1 MSQSQQKSQNLV
13 MAIAF
18 IGLMFFAIGFA
29 FGINGFLAG
38 PLNTLYG
45 INKLMGYLVL
55 GLSFLPF
62 LLFAKPATAT
72 IKKIGYKKTM
82 ALSFVFFAVSF
93 ALYAIAAT
101 IGKNGLTLFYVSAFI
116 GGIGNAFLNAT
127 ANPYISVIGPID
139 SAAKRICVMGIC
151 NKLAYPVA
159 IVFFG
164 VLMNALDL
172 GNEITQFSQMVT
184 PFYIIMGIFLA
195 LGLLTLAMPLPE
207 VKAEGEDEEATTAD
221 TCCNSGKTSIMQYP
235 HAILGALALFI
246 YTGVETMSLNTA
258 SEFVGMNSTLD
269 NIKILDKSLLI
280 WFPSFG
286 MILGYLLGVIM
297 IPKVMSQATALRVCS
312 TIGAIGSLGII
323 LFPAYAP
330 WLLLVVAFGCSM
342 GAPAIWPL
350 SLKDLGKFT
359 KTGST
364 LLTMGIAGGAVFP
377 PLFGFLA
384 DFGKNQHIAAT
395 ASTIKGQLVNL
406 KQSSV
411 AVCEAVNDSIKCLIN
426 KDVTALE
433 NASLDT
439 LSVKNFDNLN
449 KIVENLREKPELA
462 TKATETFDAA
472 TVADAATTAVADTT
486 ATVADAA
493 TTAVADTTATLAD
506 TAPAVLDSTTLASFD
521 ANIDALTN
529 SCQEAVAHGATIGYW
544 LCLPCFLFILYFAV
558 SGYKLRRK

>member
-1 MSQSQQKSQNLV
+1 MAQAQQKSQSFV

-38 PLNTLYG
+38 PLNSLYG
-45 INKLMGYLVL
+45 ISKLLGYLVL

-93 ALYAIAAT
+93 ALYAIAASM
-101 IGKNGLTLFYVSAFI
+101 GQNGLTLFYVSAFV

-151 NKLAYPVA
+151 NKLAYPVS

-164 VLMNALDL
+164 VLMSALGL
-172 GNEITQFSQMVT
+172 GKEITEFSQMVT
-184 PFYIIMGIFLA
+184 PFYIIMGIFLL
-195 LGLLTLAMPLPE
+195 LGLVTLVMPLPE
-207 VKAEGEDEEATTAD
+207 VKAEGEDEDSAVAESGYAA
-221 TCCNSGKTSIMQYP
+221 GKTSIMQFP
-235 HAILGALALFI
+235 HAIMGALALFI

-258 SEFVGMNSTLD
+258 SEFVGLNSALD
-269 NIKILDKSLLI
+269 SVEILGKSLVI

-286 MILGYLLGVIM
+286 MVLGYLLGVVM

-312 TIGAIGSLGII
+312 SIGALGSIGMILGSLNVGI
-323 LFPAYAP
+323 PASVAP

-359 KTGST
+359 KTGSA

-377 PLFGFLA
+377 PLFGLLA
-384 DFGKNQHIAAT
+384 DKY
-395 ASTIKGQLVNL
+395 
-406 KQSSV
+406 
-411 AVCEAVNDSIKCLIN
+411 
-426 KDVTALE
+426 
-433 NASLDT
+433 NAQ
-439 LSVKNFDNLN
+439 V
-449 KIVENLREKPELA
+449 
-462 TKATETFDAA
+462 
-472 TVADAATTAVADTT
+472 
-486 ATVADAA
+486 
-493 TTAVADTTATLAD
+493 
-506 TAPAVLDSTTLASFD
+506 
-521 ANIDALTN
+521 
-529 SCQEAVAHGATIGYW
+529 GYW

-558 SGYKLRRK
+558 AGYKLRRK

>member
-1 MSQSQQKSQNLV
+1 MAQAQKSQSFVL
-13 MAIAF
+13 AIAF

-45 INKLMGYLVL
+45 INKLLGYLVL

-93 ALYAIAAT
+93 ALYAIAAQL
-101 IGKNGLTLFYVSAFI
+101 GAKGLTLFYVSAFI
-116 GGIGNAFLNAT
+116 GGIGNAYLNAT

-164 VLMNALDL
+164 VLMSALNL
-172 GNEITQFSQMVT
+172 GNEITEFSQMVT
-184 PFYIIMGIFLA
+184 PFYIIMGIFLL
-195 LGLLTLAMPLPE
+195 LGLITLVMPLPE
-207 VKAEGEDEEATTAD
+207 VKAEGEDEDSPAAESGYAA
-221 TCCNSGKTSIMQYP
+221 GKTSIMQFP
-235 HAILGALALFI
+235 HAIMGALALFI

-258 SEFVGMNSTLD
+258 SEFVGLNAMLD
-269 NIKILDKSLLI
+269 GITILDKSLVI

-286 MILGYLLGVIM
+286 MVLGYLLGVVM
-297 IPKVMSQATALRVCS
+297 IPKVMSQATALRICS
-312 TIGAIGSLGII
+312 AIGAIGSIGMI
-323 LFPAYAP
+323 LCSFGVIAPAVAP
-330 WLLLVVAFGCSM
+330 WLLLIVAFGCSM

-359 KTGST
+359 KTGSA

-377 PLFGFLA
+377 PLFGLLA
-384 DFGKNQHIAAT
+384 DAY
-395 ASTIKGQLVNL
+395 S
-406 KQSSV
+406 
-411 AVCEAVNDSIKCLIN
+411 
-426 KDVTALE
+426 
-433 NASLDT
+433 
-439 LSVKNFDNLN
+439 
-449 KIVENLREKPELA
+449 
-462 TKATETFDAA
+462 A
-472 TVADAATTAVADTT
+472 TV
-486 ATVADAA
+486 
-493 TTAVADTTATLAD
+493 
-506 TAPAVLDSTTLASFD
+506 
-521 ANIDALTN
+521 
-529 SCQEAVAHGATIGYW
+529 GYW
-544 LCLPCFLFILYFAV
+544 LCLPCFLFIFYFAV